1 MRAVYLLFF
10 LGTVTLALADSVDAR
25 PFSLPW
31 RGWISDPVT
40 GEALHL
46 PQNPSPITSPTP
58 SSQQWLAPF
67 QGSITLPLPEPSL
80 LSEDQVVLKA
90 PGVERELALLVQAYV
105 PLKEWQKLVTEIP
118 KLEQQHPVPAVFDR
132 MEFYLAQAY
141 GYLGQFHAAV
151 LALAS
156 AQSINSRVKQR
167 WLTALLSHL
176 S

>member
-1 MRAVYLLFF
+1 MRGLTLLFL
-10 LGTVTLALADSVDAR
+10 LGTVSLGQADTVNAR
-25 PFSLPW
+25 TFSLPW

-46 PQNPSPITSPTP
+46 PHNPTPIESPSP
-58 SSQQWLAPF
+58 SSLQWLAPF
-67 QGSITLPLPEPSL
+67 QGTPTLPLPEPSL
-80 LSEDQVVLKA
+80 LSEDQVVMKT
-90 PGVERELALLVQAYV
+90 PGVERTLALLVQVYV
-105 PLKEWQKLVTEIP
+105 PLKDWQKLVTEVS
-118 KLEQQHPVPAVFDR
+118 KLEQQDPVPAVFDR

-141 GYLGQFHAAV
+141 GYLGHFHKAV